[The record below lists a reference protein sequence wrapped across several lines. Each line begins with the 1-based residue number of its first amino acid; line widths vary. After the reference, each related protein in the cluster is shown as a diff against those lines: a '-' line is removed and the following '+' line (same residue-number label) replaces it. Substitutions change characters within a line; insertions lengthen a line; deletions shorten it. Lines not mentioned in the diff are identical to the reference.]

1 MIKTIHSTQYQLLV
15 NWLKENRQAQELT
28 MRDLAKKLNMPHSF
42 IGKVEQCE
50 RKLDVIEFINYCQA
64 LNLSPVDGIQLILN
78 KSWLL
83 SVCYAQ
89 FFVQ

>member
-1 MIKTIHSTQYQLLV
+1 MIKTIHSAQYQLLI
-15 NWLKENRQAQELT
+15 NWLKDNRQAQELT

-64 LNLSPVDGIQLILN
+64 LSLSPVDGIQLILN
-78 KSWLL
+78 KS
-83 SVCYAQ
+83 
-89 FFVQ
+89 

>member
-15 NWLKENRQAQELT
+15 NWLKANRQAQELT
-28 MRDLAKKLNMPHSF
+28 MRDLAKKLNIPHSF

-64 LNLSPVDGIQLILN
+64 LNLSPLDGIQLILN
-78 KSWLL
+78 K
-83 SVCYAQ
+83 
-89 FFVQ
+89 

>member
-64 LNLSPVDGIQLILN
+64 LSLSPVDGIQLILN
-78 KSWLL
+78 KS
-83 SVCYAQ
+83 
-89 FFVQ
+89 

>member
-1 MIKTIHSTQYQLLV
+1 MIKTIHSAQYQLLV
-15 NWLKENRQAQELT
+15 NWLKKNRQAQGLT

-64 LNLSPVDGIQLILN
+64 LELSPVNGIQLILS
-78 KSWLL
+78 KS
-83 SVCYAQ
+83 
-89 FFVQ
+89 

>member
-1 MIKTIHSTQYQLLV
+1 MGTYYLVFIIGTMIKTIHSTQYQLLV

-64 LNLSPVDGIQLILN
+64 LNLSPIEGIQLILS
-78 KSWLL
+78 KS
-83 SVCYAQ
+83 
-89 FFVQ
+89 

>member
-64 LNLSPVDGIQLILN
+64 LNLSPIEGIQLILS
-78 KSWLL
+78 KS
-83 SVCYAQ
+83 
-89 FFVQ
+89 

>member
-64 LNLSPVDGIQLILN
+64 LSLSPVVGIQLILN
-78 KSWLL
+78 KS
-83 SVCYAQ
+83 
-89 FFVQ
+89 